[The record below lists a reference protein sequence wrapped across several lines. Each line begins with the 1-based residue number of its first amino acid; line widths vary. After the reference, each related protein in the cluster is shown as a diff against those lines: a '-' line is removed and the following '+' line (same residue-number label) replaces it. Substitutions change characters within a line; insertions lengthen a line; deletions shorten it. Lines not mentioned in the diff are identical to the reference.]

1 MNKKALSLAIC
12 VALAL
17 PTAANALSLGDIES
31 NSSLNQPF
39 KGKINLLSTSVA
51 EAKTLR
57 IRVAPASVFNRVGID
72 RPAFLNSIRFRTT
85 IQNGRPVILVS
96 SNQPINEPFLNF
108 LLEVS
113 WPNGQLLKEYTV
125 LLDPP
130 VLIRPDT
137 AIASNAAGVRAEPR
151 AQGRITRPVVQQQ
164 RRVAQQPRRV
174 VRAAPAR
181 TVPARKTASANR
193 AAPRAQVTNYRVRKG
208 DNLSKVARKLSY
220 SGIQKDQMMM
230 ALFEKNRKA
239 FSKRNINNLKAGAL
253 LTRPTLQEVRA
264 IGSRKAKSMVL
275 AQAREWKK
283 SRAEQV
289 ASKAS
294 TNTKNTV
301 TTTPKQARLEVM
313 GSKDAIT
320 ADSTQGSAGNN
331 SEAVSEL
338 NKQLSLVNESLTTR
352 LKENEELKS
361 RVSELESLLRKK
373 NRLITLKSEQLAQL
387 QETMS
392 GDASALTNQT
402 VEPVVTESV
411 NGISETAGISGI
423 AEIPT
428 PVVDEGIDLQ
438 QQLTNTL
445 SNEEGQIIREE
456 PPQIAVVEAEPTAVS
471 QVEEPQIEAPKVE
484 SPFVS
489 ETVDKSFDIMGL
501 ASSPAAMAGG
511 LGLVGLLGGLW
522 YMRRRKSSNDDE
534 YEEFSSI
541 EIDNEMEDPLF
552 EESSLESDEVDFDE
566 PIFTEGEETEHAF
579 KETDTTL
586 MDANEQ
592 DDILQEADVYIV
604 YGLHDQAESEL
615 KRAIEKDPLNF
626 AFRAKL
632 LENYKAAGD
641 KESFEK
647 EAKSYMQIDGEG
659 KEVFLADISEWGKS
673 LLPDNKL
680 FDGNSAAAVATGV
693 AMVAGNALASEDE
706 EEVEDVVSDVSE
718 AVNFES
724 SSEENEDEFIDD
736 LASSLDFDDDALES
750 FNIDEVLS
758 ETEEDQET
766 DELDVFDEFE
776 IDLDQNDTVKVEL
789 SDSFELDI
797 DEGSLDELEVNIE
810 GLDSFIEDSDSDIT
824 PDGTSLD
831 LTGINLDFDS
841 EEIEESSASDNTIV
855 LESVEDDELNFEFD
869 TEDESDSIDFESSL
883 DNDLEIANL
892 NLDLDS
898 EQVKKILPEDSEYTS
913 SSKEDS
919 KVSYEDNLLAE
930 FDDNLSFLDLDGDDD
945 VIEETQIETRLDLAK
960 AYIDMGDIEGA
971 RSTLEEVIQEGND
984 DQKREA
990 EELLHQTG

>member
-1 MNKKALSLAIC
+1 VNKKALSLAIC

-113 WPNGQLLKEYTV
+113 WPKGQLLKEYTV

-151 AQGRITRPVVQQQ
+151 RAQGRITRPVVQQ
-164 RRVAQQPRRV
+164 RRVAPQPRRV

-181 TVPARKTASANR
+181 TAAARRTASANR
-193 AAPRAQVTNYRVRKG
+193 AAPRAQVTNYRVRRG
-208 DNLSKVARKLSY
+208 DNLSKIARKLSY

-230 ALFEKNRKA
+230 ALFEKNRRA

-253 LTRPTLQEVRA
+253 LTRPSLQEVRA
-264 IGSRKAKSMVL
+264 IGARKAKSMVL

-283 SRAEQV
+283 SRAEQL

-294 TNTKNTV
+294 TNKNTV
-301 TTTPKQARLEVM
+301 ATTSKQARLEVV

-320 ADSTQGSAGNN
+320 AESTQGSSGNN
-331 SEAVSEL
+331 SKAVSEL
-338 NKQLSLVNESLTTR
+338 NKQLSLVKESLTTR

-392 GDASALTNQT
+392 GGVPIAADKTI
-402 VEPVVTESV
+402 EPVVTKSA
-411 NGISETAGISGI
+411 NGISDVTEI
-423 AEIPT
+423 AEVTKIPT
-428 PVVDEGIDLQ
+428 AIVDEGIDLQ

-456 PPQIAVVEAEPTAVS
+456 PPQIAVTEPDPTAAS
-471 QVEEPQIEAPKVE
+471 QIEEPQIEAPKVD

-489 ETVDKSFDIMGL
+489 ETVDESFDIMGL
-501 ASSPAAMAGG
+501 VGSPAAMASGIG
-511 LGLVGLLGGLW
+511 VLSLLGGLW

-534 YEEFSSI
+534 YDYEEFSSI
-541 EIDNEMEDPLF
+541 EIDNGMEDPLF
-552 EESSLESDEVDFDE
+552 EESSLDTDELNVDESTFAESKEIEQV
-566 PIFTEGEETEHAF
+566 F
-579 KETDTTL
+579 KETDNTL
-586 MDANEQ
+586 TEANEQ

-615 KRAIEKDPLNF
+615 KRAIEKDPSNF

-647 EAKSYMQIDGEG
+647 ETKAYMQMDGEG
-659 KEVFLADISEWGKS
+659 KEAFLADISEWGNS

-680 FDGNSAAAVATGV
+680 FDGKTAGAVATGV
-693 AMVAGNALASEDE
+693 AMVAGNALASDDK
-706 EEVEDVVSDVSE
+706 VEDVVSEASE
-718 AVNFES
+718 TVNLES
-724 SSEENEDEFIDD
+724 SNVESEDEFIDD

-750 FNIDEVLS
+750 FNIDDVLS
-758 ETEEDQET
+758 ETEEDK
-766 DELDVFDEFE
+766 ELDDFDEFE
-776 IDLDQNDTVKVEL
+776 IDLEQDDTVKVEL
-789 SDSFELDI
+789 SDSFELDV
-797 DEGSLDELEVNIE
+797 DEGSLDELEVNPE
-810 GLDSFIEDSDSDIT
+810 GLDSFIEGSDSDIT
-824 PDGTSLD
+824 QGGSSLD
-831 LTGINLDFDS
+831 LTDINLDFGA
-841 EEIEESSASDNTIV
+841 EENEELSTSNNTMV
-855 LESVEDDELNFEFD
+855 LESGIDDELSFDFETD
-869 TEDESDSIDFESSL
+869 DQDESVDFENSVDS
-883 DNDLEIANL
+883 DLEIKSLNL
-892 NLDLDS
+892 DLDLDS
-898 EQVKKILPEDSEYTS
+898 EQMKKILPEDNDYTS
-913 SSKEDS
+913 STKEESKTS
-919 KVSYEDNLLAE
+919 SEDNLLEE
-930 FDDNLSFLDLDGDDD
+930 FDDNLSFLDLDVEDD

-971 RSTLEEVIQEGND
+971 RSTLEEVLQEGND

>member
-31 NSSLNQPF
+31 SSSLNQPF
-39 KGKINLLSTSVA
+39 KGKINLLSTSAA

-72 RPAFLNSIRFRTT
+72 RPAFLNSIRFRTI

-113 WPNGQLLKEYTV
+113 WPNGQLLKEFTV

-130 VLIRPDT
+130 ILIRPDT
-137 AIASNAAGVRAEPR
+137 AIASNAAGVRAEPKR

-164 RRVAQQPRRV
+164 RRATQQPRRV
-174 VRAAPAR
+174 VRAAPAS
-181 TVPARKTASANR
+181 ARRTASANR
-193 AAPRAQVTNYRVRKG
+193 AVPRAQIANYRVRKG

-220 SGIQKDQMMM
+220 SGIQNDQMMM

-253 LTRPTLQEVRA
+253 LTRPSLQEVRA

-283 SRAEQV
+283 TRAEQV

-294 TNTKNTV
+294 TSKNGAA
-301 TTTPKQARLEVM
+301 TTPKQARLEVM

-320 ADSTQGSAGNN
+320 ADSTQGSSGNN
-331 SEAVSEL
+331 SEAVSKL
-338 NKQLSLVNESLTTR
+338 NEQLSLVNESLTTR

-392 GDASALTNQT
+392 GDTSTVANQT
-402 VEPVVTESV
+402 IEPVVTESV
-411 NGISETAGISGI
+411 NEAPETT
-423 AEIPT
+423 EIPT
-428 PVVDEGIDLQ
+428 AVVDEGIDLQ
-438 QQLTNTL
+438 QQLANTL

-456 PPQIAVVEAEPTAVS
+456 PPQVAITEPEPIIQSEAP
-471 QVEEPQIEAPKVE
+471 QVEEPKVD

-489 ETVDKSFDIMGL
+489 EAVDESFDILGL
-501 ASSPAAMAGG
+501 VSSPAAMAGG
-511 LGLVGLLGGLW
+511 LGSLALLGGLW

-552 EESSLESDEVDFDE
+552 EESSFESDEVDFDE
-566 PIFTEGEETEHAF
+566 PNYAESEEAQPIYQ
-579 KETDTTL
+579 ETDITL
-586 MDANEQ
+586 TDNNKQ

-615 KRAIEKDPLNF
+615 KRAIDKDPQNF

-641 KESFEK
+641 KSSFEK
-647 EAKSYMQIDGEG
+647 EAKAYMQMDGEG
-659 KEVFLADISEWGKS
+659 KEVYLTDISEWGNS

-680 FDGNSAAAVATGV
+680 FDSKSAAVW
-693 AMVAGNALASEDE
+693 
-706 EEVEDVVSDVSE
+706 
-718 AVNFES
+718 
-724 SSEENEDEFIDD
+724 
-736 LASSLDFDDDALES
+736 
-750 FNIDEVLS
+750 
-758 ETEEDQET
+758 
-766 DELDVFDEFE
+766 
-776 IDLDQNDTVKVEL
+776 K
-789 SDSFELDI
+789 
-797 DEGSLDELEVNIE
+797 
-810 GLDSFIEDSDSDIT
+810 
-824 PDGTSLD
+824 
-831 LTGINLDFDS
+831 
-841 EEIEESSASDNTIV
+841 
-855 LESVEDDELNFEFD
+855 
-869 TEDESDSIDFESSL
+869 
-883 DNDLEIANL
+883 
-892 NLDLDS
+892 
-898 EQVKKILPEDSEYTS
+898 
-913 SSKEDS
+913 
-919 KVSYEDNLLAE
+919 
-930 FDDNLSFLDLDGDDD
+930 
-945 VIEETQIETRLDLAK
+945 
-960 AYIDMGDIEGA
+960 
-971 RSTLEEVIQEGND
+971 
-984 DQKREA
+984 
-990 EELLHQTG
+990 